1 MTFEAVC
8 TLSDLPAGRAQ
19 RRVVG
24 GVAMAVVR
32 TDDAVYAV
40 NDRCSHA
47 DVSLSE
53 GEVEGCLLECW
64 LHGSA
69 FDLATGL
76 PQSPPAS
83 QPIPTYAV
91 RVVGDDDSA
100 TVEIDPTP
108 IIHAEVS
115 R

>member
-1 MTFEAVC
+1 MSFEAVC
-8 TLSDLPAGRAQ
+8 ALADLPPGQA
-19 RRVVG
+19 RRHTVG
-24 GVAMAVVR
+24 DVAMAVVH
-32 TDDAVYAV
+32 TEGQVYAV

-53 GEVEGCLLECW
+53 GEVMGCLLECW

-83 QPIPTYAV
+83 QPIATYAV
-91 RVVGDDDSA
+91 RIVGDDDTA

-108 IIHAEVS
+108 IIHAKES

>member
-8 TLSDLPAGRAQ
+8 TMADLTPGRAH
-19 RRVVG
+19 RHVVD

-32 TDDAVYAV
+32 TSEGVFAVD
-40 NDRCSHA
+40 DRCSHA
-47 DVSLSE
+47 DVSLSD

-69 FDLATGL
+69 FDLSTGL
-76 PQSPPAS
+76 PQSPPANK
-83 QPIPTYAV
+83 PIATYAV
-91 RVVGDDDSA
+91 RLVGDEESA